1 LLPYRAASEA
11 GTHEVSAFLFRVT
24 NALHYFC
31 IIAAEPPC
39 AVQRRRKPI
48 LIPPFQSSVRA
59 LSILALVLAT
69 LLAIPLPTWAAA
81 LEPLRIGVLAFRD
94 PASTTRQWTPLGNYL
109 SERLGGRRV
118 VVRSLAL
125 DDLSLAV
132 ERGEFDFV
140 LTQPEHYVHIRAL
153 HHGLSPIAT
162 LAVRAG
168 EQGISRMGG
177 VIVSRTG
184 RNDIKGLEDLPDK
197 RLAAAHPHSLGSF
210 RLQQWTLLKAGLSL
224 AEDAAITFTGQPQDL
239 VIDLVL
245 QGKVDAGFVRTGL
258 IEALIAEG
266 KLAPDALQVINP
278 RQEPGFPLLLSTPLF
293 PEWPFLVARRV
304 PEPIAKATA
313 IALLQL
319 TADHPAAQ
327 SGQFHAF
334 SPPAD
339 YSGLETMMLELRAHP
354 NRLQRFDLQ
363 DIVEKYPYQ
372 VASILSLLL
381 LLALSGLTFLIRSR
395 LQISATLRQR
405 ASLLDSL
412 GEGVYGLDNTGRCT
426 FINPKALEILGWQHG
441 DVIGQNAHAL
451 FHSRHPDGS
460 DYPSDDCPIHRT
472 LVDGQRRQGEEWFIR
487 RNGEA
492 FPATFLAS
500 PIDRQARREGA
511 VVTFRDISAQ
521 RHADEMM
528 RIAAIAFETQ
538 EGMVVTDA
546 SSRIL
551 RVNQAFSRVTGY
563 SAEEAIGQTPSM
575 LKSGRHDD
583 AFYQQMWT
591 TLQQS
596 GRWQGEIWNR
606 RKNGEVY
613 PEWLSISAVHD
624 GQGKTTH
631 FVSSFLDI
639 TQRKE
644 AEEQIQF
651 LAYFDPLTQLPN
663 RRLLNERLQKLL
675 AASGRHRRYG
685 ALLFIDLDNF
695 KTLNDTMGH
704 AVGDSLL
711 IQVAQRLR
719 QSVRAGDSV
728 ARLGGDE
735 FIVLL
740 EELSPDIHDA
750 IAQIRRAAE
759 HMLESLGRPYALG
772 EITHHC
778 TASIGAV
785 PFRDT
790 GESIEGLLKAA
801 DMAMYKAK
809 EAGRNAVRFFDPA
822 MQTEIEQRAA
832 LERDL
837 RQALADGQFEL
848 HLQPQVDRDG
858 NTFGA
863 EALIRWQHPQRGMI
877 LPGEFISLAE
887 ETRLILPIGQW
898 VLTEACR
905 QLARWQQDPA
915 TAGLGLAVNVSAVQF
930 GDRAFVDNVAHALAE
945 SGVRP
950 ELLKLEITESV
961 LLENTGEAITRM
973 RALKDQLGVGLSL
986 DDFGTGYSSLS
997 YLKQL
1002 PLDQVKID
1010 RSFVRDIDSNT
1021 NDAAIADAVIALGR
1035 AFNLKVIA
1043 EGVETIHQRDALL
1056 ARGCDAF
1063 QGYLY
1068 GRPVSIGDF
1077 VPVRRSTP

>member
-1 LLPYRAASEA
+1 MA
-11 GTHEVSAFLFRVT
+11 
-24 NALHYFC
+24 
-31 IIAAEPPC
+31 
-39 AVQRRRKPI
+39 
-48 LIPPFQSSVRA
+48 
-59 LSILALVLAT
+59 
-69 LLAIPLPTWAAA
+69 
-81 LEPLRIGVLAFRD
+81 
-94 PASTTRQWTPLGNYL
+94 NYL
-109 SERLGGRRV
+109 SERLGQRRV
-118 VVRSLAL
+118 VVTSLFL
-125 DDLSLAV
+125 DDLTKAV

-153 HHGLSPIAT
+153 HRGLSPIAT

-168 EQGISRMGG
+168 DGGLSRMGG
-177 VIVSRTG
+177 VIVSRAE
-184 RNDIKGLEDLPDK
+184 RSDIQRLEDLPGK
-197 RLAAAHPHSLGSF
+197 RIAAAHPQSLGSF
-210 RLQQWTLLKAGLSL
+210 RLQQWTLLKAGLRLNDASL
-224 AEDAAITFTGQPQDL
+224 ITFTGQPQDQ
-239 VIDLVL
+239 VIDLLL
-245 QGKVDAGFVRTGL
+245 QDKVDAGFVRTGL
-258 IEALIAEG
+258 IESMIAEG
-266 KLAPDALQVINP
+266 KLAGDALKVINA
-278 RQEPGFPLLLSTPLF
+278 RQEADFPQLLSTPLF
-293 PEWPFLVARRV
+293 PEWPFLAAQRV
-304 PEPIAKATA
+304 PDAIAKTVS
-313 IALLQL
+313 IALLEL
-319 TADHPAAQ
+319 GPEHPAAVA
-327 SGQFHAF
+327 GRFHAF

-339 YSGLETMMLELRAHP
+339 YSALETMMLELRAHP
-354 NRLQRFDLQ
+354 DRLQRFDLQ

-372 VASILSLLL
+372 VASVLSV
-381 LLALSGLTFLIRSR
+381 LLAVALGGLVFLIRSR
-395 LQISATLRQR
+395 RQIGTALSER

-412 GEGVYGLDNTGRCT
+412 GEGVYGVDTAGRCT
-426 FINPKALEILGWQHG
+426 FINPKALEILGWERAE
-441 DVIGQNAHAL
+441 VIGRDAHAL
-451 FHSRHPDGS
+451 FHSHRADGS
-460 DYPSDDCPIHRT
+460 LYPSADCPIHRT

-487 RNGEA
+487 RSGES
-492 FPATFLAS
+492 FPSTFLVT
-500 PIDRQARREGA
+500 PIDRQKRRQGA
-511 VVTFRDISAQ
+511 VVTFRDISEQ

-546 SSRIL
+546 RSRIL
-551 RVNQAFSRVTGY
+551 RVNEAFTRVTGY
-563 SAEEAIGQTPSM
+563 TAEEAVGNTPAM
-575 LKSGRHDD
+575 LKSGRHDE
-583 AFYQQMWT
+583 AFYQQLWA

-606 RKNGEVY
+606 RKNGEIY
-613 PEWLSISAVHD
+613 PEWLSISAVQD
-624 GQGKTTH
+624 TQGKTTH

-644 AEEQIQF
+644 AEEQIEF

-735 FIVLL
+735 FVVVL
-740 EELSPDIHDA
+740 EELSSDIHEA
-750 IAQIRRAAE
+750 IAQVRRAAE
-759 HMLESLGRPYALG
+759 HMLESLGRPYELG

-785 PFRDT
+785 PFRDS
-790 GESIEGLLKAA
+790 GESIAGLLKAA

-837 RQALADGQFEL
+837 RQALAEGQFQL
-848 HLQPQVDRDG
+848 HLQAQADRDG

-863 EALIRWQHPQRGMI
+863 EALIRWQHPQRGTI
-877 LPGEFISLAE
+877 LPGDFISLAE

-898 VLTEACR
+898 VLAEACR
-905 QLARWQQDPA
+905 QLACWQQEPA
-915 TAGLGLAVNVSAVQF
+915 TAGLSLAVNVSAVQF
-930 GDRAFVDNVAHALAE
+930 RDNAFVDNVAQVLKE

-973 RALKDQLGVGLSL
+973 RELKDRLGVGLSL

-1010 RSFVRDIDSNT
+1010 RSFVRDIDSNP

-1035 AFNLKVIA
+1035 AFKLKVIA
-1043 EGVETIHQRDALL
+1043 EGVETLSQRDALL
-1056 ARGCDAF
+1056 ARGCHAF

-1068 GRPVSIGDF
+1068 GRPVAGEDF
-1077 VPVRRSTP
+1077 RPLQAVII

>member
-1 LLPYRAASEA
+1 
-11 GTHEVSAFLFRVT
+11 
-24 NALHYFC
+24 
-31 IIAAEPPC
+31 
-39 AVQRRRKPI
+39 
-48 LIPPFQSSVRA
+48 LISSFQSCVRTWR
-59 LSILALVLAT
+59 ILALFLVT
-69 LLAIPLPTWAAA
+69 LLAILQPVRAAPQ
-81 LEPLRIGVLAFRD
+81 EPLRIGVLAFRD
-94 PASTTRQWTPLGNYL
+94 PASTNLQWTPLANYL
-109 SERLGGRRV
+109 SERLEGRRIV
-118 VVRSLAL
+118 VSSLFL
-125 DDLSLAV
+125 DDLSQAV
-132 ERGEFDFV
+132 ARGEFDFV

-153 HHGLSPIAT
+153 YQGLSPIAT

-177 VIVSRTG
+177 VIVSRAD
-184 RNDIKGLEDLPDK
+184 RDDIKGLKDIPDK

-224 AEDAAITFTGQPQDL
+224 GNGPPIIFTGQPQDQ

-245 QGKVDAGFVRTGL
+245 QGKADAGFVRTGL
-258 IEALIAEG
+258 IEALIDEG
-266 KLAPDALQVINP
+266 KLAADALKVINA
-278 RQEPGFPLLLSTPLF
+278 RQEPDFPLLLSTPLS

-304 PEPIAKATA
+304 PEPIAKATT
-313 IALLQL
+313 IALLEL
-319 TADHPAAQ
+319 TPEHPAAI
-327 SGQFHAF
+327 SGRFHAF

-339 YSGLETMMLELRAHP
+339 YSGLESMMLELRAHP
-354 NRLQRFDLQ
+354 DRLRRFDLQ

-372 VASILSLLL
+372 VASVLSLLL
-381 LLALSGLTFLIRSR
+381 ALALGGLAFMIRSR
-395 LQISATLRQR
+395 RQIGSALRER
-405 ASLLDSL
+405 DSLLDSL
-412 GEGVYGLDNTGRCT
+412 GEGVYGVDTAGRCT
-426 FINPKALEILGWQHG
+426 FINPKALEILGWQHA
-441 DVIGQNAHAL
+441 DVIGHDAHAL
-451 FHSRHPDGS
+451 FHARHLDGS
-460 DYPSDDCPIHRT
+460 DYANCDCPIHQT
-472 LVDGQRRQGEEWFIR
+472 LLDGQRRQGEEWFFR
-487 RNGEA
+487 HDGEA
-492 FPATFLAS
+492 FPATFLVT
-500 PIDRQARREGA
+500 PIDRQTRREGA
-511 VVTFRDISAQ
+511 VVTFRDISEQ
-521 RHADEMM
+521 RHADEMI

-546 SSRIL
+546 HNRIL
-551 RVNQAFSRVTGY
+551 RVNQAFTRVTGY
-563 SAEEAIGQTPSM
+563 SAEEAVGRTPGM
-575 LKSGRHDD
+575 LKSGRHDES
-583 AFYQQMWT
+583 FYQQMWT
-591 TLQQS
+591 ALRET

-606 RKNGEVY
+606 RKNGEIY

-624 GQGKTTH
+624 GQGKITH

-644 AEEQIQF
+644 AEEQIEF

-735 FIVLL
+735 FVVLL

-785 PFRDT
+785 PFRDI
-790 GESIEGLLKAA
+790 GDSIEGLLKAA

-809 EAGRNAVRFFDPA
+809 EAGRNALRFFDPA

-837 RQALADGQFEL
+837 RQALAEGQFAL
-848 HLQPQVDRDG
+848 HLQPQVNHDG
-858 NTFGA
+858 KIFGA
-863 EALIRWQHPQRGMI
+863 EALIRWQHPQRGTIM
-877 LPGEFISLAE
+877 PGDFISLAE

-898 VLTEACR
+898 VLTKACH
-905 QLARWQQDPA
+905 QLALWQQDPA
-915 TAGLGLAVNVSAVQF
+915 TSGFSLAVNVSAVQF
-930 GDRAFVDNVAHALAE
+930 RDGAFVDNVAHALAE
-945 SGVRP
+945 SGIRP

-973 RALKDQLGVGLSL
+973 RALKDRLGVGLSL

-1010 RSFVRDIDSNT
+1010 RSFVRDIDSNA

-1035 AFNLKVIA
+1035 AFKLKVIA
-1043 EGVETIHQRDALL
+1043 EGVETVSQRDALL

-1068 GRPVSIGDF
+1068 GRPVASDDF
-1077 VPVRRSTP
+1077 VTQRDTSI